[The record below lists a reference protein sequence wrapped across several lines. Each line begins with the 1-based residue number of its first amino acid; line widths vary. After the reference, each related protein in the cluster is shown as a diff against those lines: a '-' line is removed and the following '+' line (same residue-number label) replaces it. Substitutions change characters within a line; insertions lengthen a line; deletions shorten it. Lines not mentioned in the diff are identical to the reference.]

1 MGAVPNAAAVECALT
16 MGVVCTNTFP
26 GTGLL
31 WTNAANNSSDGSAW
45 TQTQNLGA
53 AWSSLTTTAAS
64 NVGTATGTGNASG
77 SGAVW
82 RTGASSPA
90 DAMTTAVISMS
101 AASGTIGWGSASY
114 QFGVITNKPA
124 TTANTFYVADLA
136 GAISGKTTYYGL
148 RIRKAVAGGFTN
160 LLVPSATVTG
170 VQNSTDKWVVQFRS
184 TRIDGGTSLLLQA
197 RAWKGTNPASP
208 PAGLDW
214 VQSGVSSGTDYTSV
228 AVIDSSSPLAAGRGG
243 LMAFAAA
250 SATTYTAEQ
259 FEFRSMSATS
269 NLATATGTASLTN
282 VRARVLSVLA
292 NATATASSTIVRL
305 RQITSDAT
313 ATGTAS
319 LQNSVAVIRSVTAT
333 GTSLLSKTIQIV
345 RSSTATGSATSSVQK
360 LLTQPVKTLQ
370 LACRSTIKIMI
381 DSKVGLLV
389 RSTMKLP
396 KE

>member
-1 MGAVPNAAAVECALT
+1 

-45 TQTQNLGA
+45 TQTQNLGF
-53 AWSSLTTTAAS
+53 AWSSLTTTAS
-64 NVGTATGTGNASG
+64 GNVGTATGTGNASA

-82 RTGASSPA
+82 RTGGSSPA

-101 AASGTIGWGSASY
+101 AGWSQGSY

-136 GAISGKTTYYGL
+136 GVSAGKSIYFGL
-148 RIRKAVAGGFTN
+148 RVRKYSAGAQTA
-160 LLVPSATVTG
+160 LLNPSATVTG
-170 VQNSTDKWVVQFRS
+170 VSGSTSKWVVQLRS

-208 PAGLDW
+208 PTGCDW
-214 VQSGVSSGTDYTSV
+214 VQSGVTSGTDYTSV

-243 LMAFAAA
+243 LMAIAAA

-282 VRARVLSVLA
+282 VRARILSVLA

-305 RQITSDAT
+305 LQITSSVT

-345 RSSTATGSATSSVQK
+345 RSSTATGNATSSVQK
-360 LLTQPVKTLQ
+360 LLSQPVKTLQ